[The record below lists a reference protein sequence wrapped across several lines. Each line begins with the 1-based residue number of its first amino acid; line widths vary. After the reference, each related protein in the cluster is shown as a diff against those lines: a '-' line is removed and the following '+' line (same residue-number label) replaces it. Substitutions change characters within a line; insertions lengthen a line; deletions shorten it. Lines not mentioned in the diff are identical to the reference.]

1 MIILYVAITEG
12 AAEVLASSAENLS
25 TPPFMANDSTDV
37 SYREVESHGVIW
49 SAKDKAG
56 CRFALLPV
64 AELNGF
70 PENTDPTEVFA
81 RILRTIRSTA
91 KFPIRLPISWSEYH
105 FKSLIAF
112 FALPRTVDRM
122 RWIAEIDDSQKSV
135 KFLGLT
141 TPSKPQELEKFAVPI
156 TPNLRDQVDAAVST
170 VSDIP
175 RERELGFVDRVDFVA
190 IGSAAISKS
199 LTFEQWL
206 DRLKPSQSEV
216 LEIAPGNSV

>member
-12 AAEVLASSAENLS
+12 AAEVLALKENLS

-37 SYREVESHGVIW
+37 SYREVESRVIW

-135 KFLGLT
+135 MFLGLT
-141 TPSKPQELEKFAVPI
+141 TPSKPQELENSLFRSLQTCVIKL
-156 TPNLRDQVDAAVST
+156 TPR
-170 VSDIP
+170 
-175 RERELGFVDRVDFVA
+175 
-190 IGSAAISKS
+190 
-199 LTFEQWL
+199 
-206 DRLKPSQSEV
+206 
-216 LEIAPGNSV
+216 